1 MGDFWEYEIETNRWK
16 LLSINTFEQNGPSP
30 RCCHKLAVDSTTGTI
45 YILGRYVDHIGQR
58 KSRIPNDF
66 YKYEIR
72 LNKWTTISEDVEKE
86 GGPPL
91 IYDHQMVFSEKTGE
105 LLCFGGRVLQRTTR
119 IEDFSL
125 DELQTQSPIRSN
137 YGNFYQWVSLNFAKT
152 IFENN
157 LMQKINLEFT
167 K

>member
-1 MGDFWEYEIETNRWK
+1 
-16 LLSINTFEQNGPSP
+16 
-30 RCCHKLAVDSTTGTI
+30 
-45 YILGRYVDHIGQR
+45 
-58 KSRIPNDF
+58 
-66 YKYEIR
+66 
-72 LNKWTTISEDVEKE
+72 
-86 GGPPL
+86 
-91 IYDHQMVFSEKTGE
+91 MVFSEKTGE

-137 YGNFYQWVSLNFAKT
+137 YGNFYKWVSLNFAKT